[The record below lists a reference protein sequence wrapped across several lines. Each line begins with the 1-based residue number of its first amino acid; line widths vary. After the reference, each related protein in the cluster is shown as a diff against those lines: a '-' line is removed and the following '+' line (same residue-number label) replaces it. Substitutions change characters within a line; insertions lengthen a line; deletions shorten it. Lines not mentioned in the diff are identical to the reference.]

1 MIVSQVTEQGMY
13 PQTSDCVFWG
23 VDINL
28 DRVSYHY
35 LLKEKKRKHIRV
47 NAIGFP
53 FHYIVWDLLHSKL
66 LSVSFF

>member
-35 LLKEKKRKHIRV
+35 LLKEKKMKT
-47 NAIGFP
+47 
-53 FHYIVWDLLHSKL
+53 Y
-66 LSVSFF
+66 